1 MYAYGTEQ
9 ILLHYTNVSDF
20 RTIRNYTTSGCR
32 MMRRASAPKT
42 GVVLGKFIS
51 QCMAQQ
57 NLFDEDG
64 LRLNSEA
71 LMLLINE
78 LNQQGWTIL
87 YFAGQGIQQ

>member
-1 MYAYGTEQ
+1 M
-9 ILLHYTNVSDF
+9 
-20 RTIRNYTTSGCR
+20 
-32 MMRRASAPKT
+32 
-42 GVVLGKFIS
+42 LGKFIS